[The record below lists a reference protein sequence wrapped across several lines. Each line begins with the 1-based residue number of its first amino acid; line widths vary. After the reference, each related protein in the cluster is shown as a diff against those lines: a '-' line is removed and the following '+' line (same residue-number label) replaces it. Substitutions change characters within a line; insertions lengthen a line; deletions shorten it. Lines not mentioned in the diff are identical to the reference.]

1 MSFFSAVSI
10 APTTEVISPLI
21 LGNRKEVDDL
31 DLDLSNGRRSKRNSL
46 VKTPSKRLTGRLPYA
61 SSPTLRSNSGKFD
74 DSIPPSEPDSSNSRS
89 ESRHSGHH
97 LEHLVDQVQAW
108 IKAEREKRA
117 DRKARKHAPDDPD
130 IPGSNG
136 ADDGKGGDESV
147 DTFSLDHLQ
156 SIIESNLKMERRSR
170 FSRHRSPNSSRHRP
184 SIAKLR
190 KASSASD
197 TDFIDTEV
205 AVPTCDA
212 VLDNSK
218 TLSYTGG
225 ASDDSGVSS
234 NDELER
240 TVSYRDR
247 DAWAVF
253 KFEIVRLSHTLRLK
267 GWRRF
272 PMDWSHE
279 IEVKRLSGAMTNA
292 VYEVSPPIELPS
304 SFEREN
310 GDNSTVSILK
320 KPPPKLLLRIYG
332 SNVDHLIDREKE
344 LAILRRLARKR
355 IGPCLLGTFANGRF
369 EEYLNA
375 LPLTAEDFR
384 CPDTS
389 RHIAK
394 RMRELHDGIEL
405 EEEER
410 DDGPFVWQNWDKW
423 AARLEKIVSWL
434 DREAMKLKP
443 DAKPT
448 GQHAWKRRGYICG
461 APWHQFRDMVE
472 KYRKWLYRQYGG
484 TKHIREELVFSHN
497 DTQYG
502 NILRL
507 KPTGQSPLLLP
518 VYAHKQ
524 LVVIDF
530 EYANAN
536 LPGLEFANHFTEWCY
551 NYSDPRKPYA
561 FHSKWYP
568 TPEEQERFIRAYVRH
583 RPQFNVSTPKLSA
596 TNSTVSMS
604 SSIDTLRRPTSS
616 ISDFMAEARTPQVG
630 PSAPNAEDTAHKAS
644 EDQEVE
650 RLMRETRL
658 WRLANT
664 AQWVAWGVIQAKVPG
679 MPDFDGEEQNG
690 DAANGEDAARQELGE
705 GGDEYRELDELRQQA
720 TENAP
725 DEQEEA
731 EDEFD
736 YLGYAHH
743 RAMFFWA
750 DALQNGLVKAE
761 DLPEDLLGK
770 VKNVPY

>member
-1 MSFFSAVSI
+1 
-10 APTTEVISPLI
+10 LI

-31 DLDLSNGRRSKRNSL
+31 DLDRGDGRRSKRNSL
-46 VKTPSKRLTGRLPYA
+46 VKTPSKRLTGRLPYP
-61 SSPTLRSNSGKFD
+61 SSPILKPNPGRFD
-74 DSIPPSEPDSSNSRS
+74 ESLQPSEQDSSNSRS
-89 ESRHSGHH
+89 ESRHSGHN

-117 DRKARKHAPDDPD
+117 DRKTKKHGAPSDPQ
-130 IPGSNG
+130 IPESNG
-136 ADDGKGGDESV
+136 AGDGKDDDESA
-147 DTFSLDHLQ
+147 DTFSLDQLQ
-156 SIIESNLKMERRSR
+156 SIIESNLKSERRSR
-170 FSRHRSPNSSRHRP
+170 FSRHRSPNSVRHRP
-184 SIAKLR
+184 SLAKLR

-197 TDFIDTEV
+197 TDFLDAEV
-205 AVPTCDA
+205 AVPTCDV

-240 TVSYRDR
+240 TVSYRDQ

-272 PMDWSHE
+272 PMEWSHE

-292 VYEVSPPIELPS
+292 VYEVSPPTELPYP
-304 SFEREN
+304 FEKES
-310 GDNSTVSILK
+310 GDNGIVSAPR

-344 LAILRRLARKR
+344 LAILKRLARKR

-375 LPLTAEDFR
+375 VPLNAEELR
-384 CPDTS
+384 CSDTS

-410 DDGPFVWQNWDKW
+410 DNGPFVWQNWDKW
-423 AARLEKIVSWL
+423 ASRLEKIVSWL
-434 DREAMKLKP
+434 DREAMKLAP
-443 DAKPT
+443 GVKPT

-461 APWHQFRDMVE
+461 APWRQFRGIVE
-472 KYRKWLYRQYGG
+472 EYRKWLYSQYGG
-484 TKHIREELVFSHN
+484 AKHIREELVFAHN
-497 DTQYG
+497 DAQYG

-518 VYAHKQ
+518 VNAHKQ
-524 LVVIDF
+524 LIVIDF

-568 TPEEQERFIRAYVRH
+568 NPEEQERFIRAYVRH

-596 TNSTVSMS
+596 TDSTEHASGS
-604 SSIDTLRRPTSS
+604 TDALRRPTSS
-616 ISDFMAEARTPQVG
+616 ISDFMADARTPQVIPFV
-630 PSAPNAEDTAHKAS
+630 PSTEDAAYKAS
-644 EDQEVE
+644 EDREVE

-679 MPDFDGEEQNG
+679 MPNFDANEQNG
-690 DAANGEDAARQELGE
+690 NGEDAARQELGE
-705 GGDEYRELDELRQQA
+705 RGEEYRELDELRQQV
-720 TENAP
+720 TDSHP

-736 YLGYAHH
+736 YLGYAQH

-750 DALQNGLVKAE
+750 DALQQGLVKAE
-761 DLPEDLLGK
+761 ELPEDLLGK
-770 VKNVPY
+770 LKNVPY